1 MQKKKTFV
9 VLLDRKT
16 KLRICC
22 HEKDRV
28 SVGESERKMREGG
41 EREREREREC
51 VCEREIEKVILSLR
65 KIEYVQGL
73 IHEEKEEVDSVIQ
86 ALDKHENENLLINN
100 IKTGSF

>member
-28 SVGESERKMREGG
+28 AVGESERKMREGG
-41 EREREREREC
+41 ERERERVC

>member
-1 MQKKKTFV
+1 MQKKNTFV

-28 SVGESERKMREGG
+28 AAGESEKKMRERG
-41 EREREREREC
+41 ERE
-51 VCEREIEKVILSLR
+51 KMILSLR

-73 IHEEKEEVDSVIQ
+73 IHEEKEEVDNVIHV
-86 ALDKHENENLLINN
+86 LFKHENEYL
-100 IKTGSF
+100 

>member
-28 SVGESERKMREGG
+28 AVGESERKMREGG
-41 EREREREREC
+41 EREREREC